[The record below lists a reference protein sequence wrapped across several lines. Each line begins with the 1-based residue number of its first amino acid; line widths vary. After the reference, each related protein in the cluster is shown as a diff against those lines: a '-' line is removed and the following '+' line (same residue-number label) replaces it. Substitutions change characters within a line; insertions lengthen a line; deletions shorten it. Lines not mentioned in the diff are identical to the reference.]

1 MAQEYDITVE
11 GRAYLLR
18 PDTPKEGTK
27 RQPKPGQNGNALS
40 EPLKSNAE
48 EAGLVMKL
56 PPLYPNTMYS
66 LEATEHAQQQG
77 KFMEFH
83 KAAYKALWEDGQ
95 DLGDLSVIG
104 SVAESVGL
112 DSADLVPRLESN
124 EYSSTVMEQYQEAL
138 GYGVRGI
145 PTFVIGNLMFSGAQP
160 YQVFKSA
167 MERVLAD

>member
-1 MAQEYDITVE
+1 ME

-18 PDTPKEGTK
+18 PDTPREGTL
-27 RQPKPGQNGNALS
+27 RQPKPGESENELK
-40 EPLKSNAE
+40 EPLRSNAE
-48 EAGLVMKL
+48 EAGLVMR
-56 PPLYPNTMYS
+56 PPALYPNTMYS

-95 DLGDLSVIG
+95 NLGDLTVIG

-112 DSADLVPRLESN
+112 DPADLLTRLESN
-124 EYSSTVMEQYQEAL
+124 EYTPTVMEQYQEAL
-138 GYGVRGI
+138 GYGIRGI
-145 PTFVIGNLMFSGAQP
+145 PIFVIGNLMFSGAQP
-160 YQVFKSA
+160 YSVFKSA

>member
-1 MAQEYDITVE
+1 
-11 GRAYLLR
+11 
-18 PDTPKEGTK
+18 
-27 RQPKPGQNGNALS
+27 
-40 EPLKSNAE
+40 
-48 EAGLVMKL
+48 
-56 PPLYPNTMYS
+56 MYS

-83 KAAYKALWEDGQ
+83 KAAYKVLWEDGQ
-95 DLGDLSVIG
+95 DLGDLTVIG

-112 DSADLVPRLESN
+112 DPADLLSRLESN
-124 EYSSTVMEQYQEAL
+124 EYTSTVMEQYQEAL

-160 YQVFKSA
+160 YSVFKSA